1 MEILE
6 VIFAVAIAFI
16 GLGIALALYRAIIGP
31 DGATRAV
38 ISDLVFFSTISLVG
52 IIGILNGSSIVFD
65 VIVIAGLLGAVSS
78 IALARVINRGH
89 R

>member
-1 MEILE
+1 MEVLE
-6 VIFAVAIAFI
+6 IIFAVAIAII

-38 ISDLVFFSTISLVG
+38 ISDLVFFSTISLIG
-52 IIGILNGSSIVFD
+52 IIGILDGSSIVFD
-65 VIVIAGLLGAVSS
+65 VIMIAGLFGSVSS
-78 IALARVINRGH
+78 IALSRIINRGH